1 MGAVQ
6 VDEWGQITCTC
17 MNEASFD
24 GFEPCH
30 RNGQVDDNL
39 LSKHNDKP
47 VFYLCGRCG
56 NIISEDTYEI
66 VDQLPSKDEA
76 YDALFAAA
84 VVLRERAQTIADR
97 AQAELPWT
105 PQQLLEDLSAV
116 ERVLMCLTQV
126 PHEKGEMF

>member
-1 MGAVQ
+1 MKVSVTEYG
-6 VDEWGQITCTC
+6 EITCTC
-17 MNEASFD
+17 MNEPSFD
-24 GFEPCH
+24 GFQPCH
-30 RNGQVDDNL
+30 RNGQMDDNL

-47 VFYLCGRCG
+47 VFYLCCRCG

-66 VDQLPSKDEA
+66 VGQLPPKDEA

-84 VVLRERAQTIADR
+84 VVLRERAQAIADR

-105 PQQLLEDLSAV
+105 PEQLLEDLSAV